1 MYNKIKIKS
10 SVYLVLCTTFLTAV
24 TPVGYEVFAENQ
36 ESDIQ
41 QQSKEEKWPNLVDYF
56 DQFDEANW
64 PKWSDLQ
71 EEDYFDTAK
80 RAQIQYGRYIYK
92 ALWHKEKGYDC
103 EPEPGRNPESGVIGN
118 ENIYNRTG
126 WKPVGVIS
134 DMGHVRMYNGE
145 KPLPLKLIS
154 APMVAN
160 YMPYS
165 RVDAGQ
171 GKVWKEKPFVPYI
184 STNLWYGS
192 SVVEGGG
199 LYRLLDEADKFQTKF
214 VNIGPITVNPY
225 VATIPSFGG
234 KNNVDGTGKDLRVI
248 ENFSHQIKE
257 FRNAGGDVMFTFGGE
272 GTEPIGNALFKNSIK
287 IEDAATMYKEIV
299 QGYGLKNINFH
310 YEEKYITDANVWSFN
325 NDALKVVQTDLG
337 NHAPAVWFTVDTTIK
352 GISKSAQNLIKDA
365 LKKGISIK
373 GINILTTDYGVSS
386 KDNYYEV
393 IKKSIN
399 TIKNQI
405 QEIYKESGIKLT
417 DEETYGKLGITPHI
431 GKSSNTQEIFTHKDA
446 ENLKKYAQEK
456 GIGMLS
462 MISLNRDSNLAEEGK
477 NPEIPQNIA
486 YEFSNIFNRQQE
498 ESGKQTISIG
508 GQGISGA
515 GETHKSGF
523 ARVNVEVENG
533 AVKLIKN
540 SDYKFHW
547 SAWQASNYVTIKI
560 TTSEGEILYNQSWK
574 GNDSVKGNGYQV
586 FDVFEECNLPEDGT
600 VEIYHAEGSYH
611 RFYTSDNDELKT
623 KLGKTGNTY
632 IYTMKNNKLKLTDV
646 K

>member
-1 MYNKIKIKS
+1 MNKKKRMKKIAC
-10 SVYLVLCTTFLTAV
+10 VLLCTTFLNMSY
-24 TPVGYEVFAENQ
+24 PIGNEVWATDKENSFQ
-36 ESDIQ
+36 KQ
-41 QQSKEEKWPNLVDYF
+41 NEEGKWPNLVDYY
-56 DQFDEANW
+56 DEFDEANW
-64 PKWSDLQ
+64 PKWSELKN
-71 EEDYFDTAK
+71 EDYGGTAS
-80 RAQIQYGRYIYK
+80 RAQVQ
-92 ALWHKEKGYDC
+92 HKEFIYAPLWEKVKQYDV
-103 EPEPGRNPESGVIGN
+103 EPQPGRNPESGSLQN
-118 ENIYNRTG
+118 ENLYNQTG
-126 WKPVGVIS
+126 WKPVGIVS
-134 DMGHVRMYNGE
+134 SSGHVRMYKDN
-145 KPLPLKLIS
+145 KPLPLRS
-154 APMVAN
+154 VSNPVVAN
-160 YMPYS
+160 YKPYS

-171 GKVWKEKPFVPYI
+171 GKVWKEKLFVPYI

-272 GTEPIGNALFKNSIK
+272 GTEPIGNALFKNYFK
-287 IEDAATMYKEIV
+287 VEDAATMYKEMI

-310 YEEKYITDANVWSFN
+310 YEEKYINDANAWSFN

-337 NHAPAVWFTVDTTIK
+337 NHTPAVWYTVDTTIK
-352 GISKSAQNLIKDA
+352 GISKPAQNLIKDA

-533 AVKLIKN
+533 VVKLIKN

-632 IYTMKNNKLKLTDV
+632 IYTMKNNKLELTDV